1 MSAFHSSLGF
11 KHRIQWLNPVPALER
26 VRGGGSVE
34 SRKVLIQLVESD
46 IRDLAKVKVEGPEKP
61 SDKV

>member
-1 MSAFHSSLGF
+1 MVKPGTGTRA
-11 KHRIQWLNPVPALER
+11 RA
-26 VRGGGSVE
+26 GGGSVE